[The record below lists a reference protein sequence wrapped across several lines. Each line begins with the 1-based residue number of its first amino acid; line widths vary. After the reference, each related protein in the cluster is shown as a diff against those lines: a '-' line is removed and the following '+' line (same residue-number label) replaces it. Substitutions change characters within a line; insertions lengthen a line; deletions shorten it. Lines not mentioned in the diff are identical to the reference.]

1 MQRQPAKVTGP
12 IPNGIRLNPFGAAVF
27 DVDKY
32 GYVEEEFFFEGD
44 AVTYEPVPG
53 TTLSADG
60 RWQLQPL
67 LAAPFKSRILV
78 ERPKD
83 PARFSGNVL
92 VSWGNVSAG
101 FEISKIPSIA
111 LERGDVWVTVSAQK
125 FAVDGGPGNEANGL
139 RGWDPPRYGSLHHPG
154 DDFSFDI
161 FTQAAQ
167 IVGGGRDVSPDPLGG
182 LEVEHLIAT
191 GGSQSGFRMNTYI
204 DGIQPLTHVFD
215 GFFVQVSFGRAAKLD
230 TTDAP
235 GDLPRSYLEYGV
247 RIRDDLDVPVLSVST
262 ESEAE
267 SLYPVRQPD
276 TDKIRT
282 WEIAGS
288 AHAGGP
294 EGMAD
299 VIQLWVRD
307 GLRAAT
313 ETGADSS
320 PPAGEEPNDISFN
333 AVVNAA
339 YVHLIRWVA
348 ENAAPPS
355 FTLIDFDD
363 DPPRIR
369 RDAHGNATGGIRL
382 PDLEAPIAAHRG
394 RNDRDGMEALSGS
407 MRRFSAEKV
416 RELYPTRDDYLAQW
430 SASVDRG
437 VTAGYILSTEA
448 DLLKQLGVDKAS
460 ALFW

>member
-1 MQRQPAKVTGP
+1 MQRRSVQVTGP
-12 IPNGIRLNPFGAAVF
+12 IPNGARPNPFGAAVF
-27 DVDKY
+27 DVGDD

-44 AVTYEPVPG
+44 AVSYEPVPG
-53 TTLSADG
+53 TTLTVDG
-60 RWQLQPL
+60 KWALQP
-67 LAAPFKSRILV
+67 ARSAPFKSRILV
-78 ERPKD
+78 TRPQD

-101 FEISKIPSIA
+101 FEIAKLPRIA
-111 LERGDVWVTVSAQK
+111 VERGDAWVSVSAQK
-125 FAVDGGPGNEANGL
+125 FAIDGGPGNEANGL
-139 RGWDPPRYGSLHHPG
+139 RGWDPARYGSLHHPG

-161 FTQAAQ
+161 FTQAAR
-167 IVGGGRDVSPDPLGG
+167 IVGCDRDVAFDPLGG
-182 LEVEHLIAT
+182 LAVEHVIAT

-204 DGIQPLTHVFD
+204 DGIQPLTEVFD

-230 TTDAP
+230 TTEAP
-235 GDLPRSYLEYGV
+235 GDLARSYLEHGV
-247 RIRDDLDVPVLSVST
+247 RIRDDLAVPVLSVST

-276 TDKIRT
+276 TARIRT

-313 ETGADSS
+313 ATGADPS
-320 PPAGEEPNDISFN
+320 PPAGEEPNDISFT
-333 AVVNAA
+333 AVMNAA
-339 YVHLIRWVA
+339 YVHLIRWVV
-348 ENAAPPS
+348 EDLVPPS
-355 FTLIDFDD
+355 FPLIDFDD

-394 RNDRDGMEALSGS
+394 RNGRDGMEALSGS
-407 MRRFSAEKV
+407 MRRFSAAKV

-430 SASVDRG
+430 SAAVERG
-437 VTAGYILSTEA
+437 VRAGYILDTEA
-448 DLLKQLGVDKAS
+448 DGVKQLGVEKAA
-460 ALFW
+460 ALF